1 MKHNIWVSILG
12 LTIAAVFVLSM
23 LLFSVR
29 EGEAV
34 VLTTFGKPARD
45 ALIEPG
51 LYFRWPWPVQRV
63 HRLDRRVQTLDGSF
77 EQTLTR
83 DGKSV
88 IVMLYAGWQIGDPVA
103 FLERVGTPRDAERSL
118 DGLLSNYKN
127 AVIGQHDFAG
137 LINADPAKLKLEDM
151 EKQILAAVQ
160 PEALQR
166 YGIEVRFLGIRRI
179 SLPEAIT
186 AKVFDRMRAERSEI
200 AEKYRAEGEGEAI
213 RIRARADSRRDQVLA
228 EADAAAKRIRAEGDA
243 EAAGFYK
250 TFEQDPELAM
260 FLRKLEVLEETLKE
274 KATVVLGTDTQPFDL
289 LQGGPAIPVQ

>member
-1 MKHNIWVSILG
+1 MKHSIWVSILG
-12 LTIAAVFVLSM
+12 LLVAAVFVMSM

-34 VLTTFGKPARD
+34 VLTTFGKPAQD

-127 AVIGQHDFAG
+127 AVIGKHDFAA
-137 LINADPAKLKLEDM
+137 LINTDPDKLKLEDM

-160 PEALQR
+160 PEALER

-186 AKVFDRMRAERSEI
+186 AKVFDRMRAERNEI
-200 AEKYRAEGEGEAI
+200 AEKYRSEGEGEAI
-213 RIRARADSRRDQVLA
+213 RIHARADSKRDQVLA

-243 EAAGFYK
+243 EAAEFYK

-260 FLRKLEVLEETLKE
+260 FLRKLEVLEDTLKE

-289 LQGGPAIPVQ
+289 LQGGPAIPVK